1 MEYTSLFLCLLW
13 FLSLSVHAI
22 YKKERTSKYYQR
34 ISYSNFFKKYFIFL
48 SHKFKIFKNTIFYL
62 RLHPNLFNENKTIKE
77 KLENSKQEDD
87 SFEWRQYCLDPL
99 YTNFNQVMQNLDNFT
114 NNCYN
119 TSILESTNFGINNL
133 KDKNNTIQ
141 RLVNPQLLNAT
152 GFFRYK
158 I

>member
-1 MEYTSLFLCLLW
+1 
-13 FLSLSVHAI
+13 
-22 YKKERTSKYYQR
+22 
-34 ISYSNFFKKYFIFL
+34 
-48 SHKFKIFKNTIFYL
+48 
-62 RLHPNLFNENKTIKE
+62 
-77 KLENSKQEDD
+77 
-87 SFEWRQYCLDPL
+87 
-99 YTNFNQVMQNLDNFT
+99 MQNLDNFT

-152 GFFRYK
+152 GFFRYR